1 MMIMP
6 METTRG
12 IDKPATQG
20 VGMSGRAKCTRQVYE
35 EEMQDAQSARGSNYE
50 GLIFIESW
58 NRCWEVRPGSVDYK
72 SPCWKPS

>member
-58 NRCWEVRPGSVDYK
+58 NRC
-72 SPCWKPS
+72 